1 MDATLHA
8 GAEAPQPTPAG
19 IRRSLARALAM
30 VLLPAS
36 MLPVLLAG
44 PSLLR
49 APRTLW
55 RQAWADVQR
64 MQAHTHS
71 SHRTPTR

>member
-1 MDATLHA
+1 M
-8 GAEAPQPTPAG
+8 
-19 IRRSLARALAM
+19 AM

-36 MLPVLLAG
+36 MVPVLLAG
-44 PSLLR
+44 PALVR

-64 MQAHTHS
+64 MQAGTHS
-71 SHRTPTR
+71 HEAKAR

>member
-1 MDATLHA
+1 MSRTLDGGVA
-8 GAEAPQPTPAG
+8 VVRPARVG
-19 IRRSLARALAM
+19 LRRSLTRGLAM
-30 VLLPAS
+30 ALVPAS

-44 PSLLR
+44 PALLR

-64 MQAHTHS
+64 MQAG
-71 SHRTPTR
+71 TPTHKAPK

>member
-1 MDATLHA
+1 MNATLDGGVA
-8 GAEAPQPTPAG
+8 IVQPTRAG
-19 IRRSLARALAM
+19 WRRSLTRGLAM
-30 VLLPAS
+30 ALVPAS

-44 PSLLR
+44 PALLR

-64 MQAHTHS
+64 MQAGTHA
-71 SHRTPTR
+71 HKAPTR

>member
-1 MDATLHA
+1 MSTTLDGG
-8 GAEAPQPTPAG
+8 GAVVQPTRAG
-19 IRRSLARALAM
+19 LRRSLTRVLAM
-30 VLLPAS
+30 ALLPAS

-44 PSLLR
+44 PALLR

-64 MQAHTHS
+64 MQASTHTHKPS
-71 SHRTPTR
+71 TR

>member
-1 MDATLHA
+1 MSTTLDG
-8 GAEAPQPTPAG
+8 GAAVVRPTRTG
-19 IRRSLARALAM
+19 LRRSLTRGLAM
-30 VLLPAS
+30 ALLPAS

-44 PSLLR
+44 PALLR

-64 MQAHTHS
+64 MQAGTHA
-71 SHRTPTR
+71 HKAPRR